1 MKTKDYSFDTKLIHP
16 GSEMDP
22 YTGAVSVPIYQ
33 VSTFDQ
39 GNLQNPREYD
49 YSRSGNPTRKAL
61 EQMAATL
68 ENGTEGFAFSSGMAA
83 IHGALSVLNAGDHII
98 VCEDVYGGT
107 YRILTRYFTKF
118 GIETTFVDVTRLENI
133 EDSIKKNTKVLFLES
148 PSNPL
153 LKITD
158 IETACNIGKKH
169 GLINIV
175 DNTFMTPYY
184 QNPLDLGADIV
195 VHSATKFLGGHSDV
209 VAGLVIVKD
218 KSLGKEI
225 RFTQN
230 AVGAVLGPQDSWL
243 LMRGMKTLKVRMDH
257 QSQSAYK
264 LAHWLREHKKIEK
277 VYYPGF
283 DNHPGHE
290 IHRKQ
295 SRGDGAIV
303 SFLLRDYHTT
313 KRVLSSIEIPVV
325 AVSLGAVES
334 ILTYPATMSHA
345 AMPKEQRL
353 ALGVTDN
360 LLRISVGLENI
371 NELIADFQRALS

>member
-22 YTGAVSVPIYQ
+22 FTGAVSVPIYQ

-39 GNLQNPREYD
+39 GNLQNPREFD

-61 EQMAATL
+61 EQMAAVL
-68 ENGTEGFAFSSGMAA
+68 ENGSEGFAFSSGMAA
-83 IHGALSVLNAGDHII
+83 IHGALSVLNAGDHIL

-118 GIETTFVDVTRLENI
+118 GIETTFVDVTKLENI
-133 EDSIKKNTKVLFLES
+133 EENVKNNTKALFLES

-158 IETACNIGKKH
+158 IEAACHIGKKY

-264 LAHWLREHKKIEK
+264 LACWLREHEKIEK

-283 DNHPGHE
+283 DNHPGYE

-303 SFLLRDYHTT
+303 SFLLRDYDTT
-313 KRVLSSIEIPVV
+313 KKVLSSIEIPVV

-334 ILTYPATMSHA
+334 ILTYPTTMSHA

-360 LLRISVGLENI
+360 LLRISVGLENVD
-371 NELIADFQRALS
+371 ELIADFERVLS